1 MFIVSEKADRLEAI
15 FSKFVGES
23 TPIYRLDPT
32 VLPEDDTARIDF
44 LTEFQ
49 QRLQA
54 ENVIQFDTILIDSTA
69 SKLTQLLDPLLKFS
83 GVMCIFNRYIDTMK
97 NAHLTL
103 VDQNY
108 YDIKTYELLKRV
120 IQLDTSGTLP
130 ESGLLPHT
138 GYITIGRKVLD
149 IPIEKAPPPEDEFI
163 EPLDVAAE
171 INESFSHESKKV
183 DYANLREDDSTV

>member
-1 MFIVSEKADRLEAI
+1 MGK
-15 FSKFVGES
+15 S

-103 VDQNY
+103 V
-108 YDIKTYELLKRV
+108 IK
-120 IQLDTSGTLP
+120 I
-130 ESGLLPHT
+130 
-138 GYITIGRKVLD
+138 IMI
-149 IPIEKAPPPEDEFI
+149 
-163 EPLDVAAE
+163 
-171 INESFSHESKKV
+171 SKPM
-183 DYANLREDDSTV
+183 NFLNG

>member
-1 MFIVSEKADRLEAI
+1 MWVSPHLSIVWIRQYYPKI
-15 FSKFVGES
+15 
-23 TPIYRLDPT
+23 
-32 VLPEDDTARIDF
+32 DTARIDF

-83 GVMCIFNRYIDTMK
+83 GVMCIFNQYIDTMK

-138 GYITIGRKVLD
+138 GYITIGKKSLRYPDRKST
-149 IPIEKAPPPEDEFI
+149 AP
-163 EPLDVAAE
+163 
-171 INESFSHESKKV
+171 
-183 DYANLREDDSTV
+183 RR

>member
-1 MFIVSEKADRLEAI
+1 M
-15 FSKFVGES
+15 
-23 TPIYRLDPT
+23 DPT

-69 SKLTQLLDPLLKFS
+69 FKLTQLLDPLLKFS

-149 IPIEKAPPPEDEFI
+149 IPDRKSTAP
-163 EPLDVAAE
+163 
-171 INESFSHESKKV
+171 
-183 DYANLREDDSTV
+183 RR